1 MSSLLRIRQIY
12 HSLSVND
19 HKLADYLLAQTD
31 AARHLSSQQVAAQA
45 GVSQSGV
52 VKFAQKLGYKGFTAL
67 KLALSEALATAHIPL
82 SVPVHNQILSD
93 DPIKTVGEKL
103 LTEKLAALRATLDI
117 NSEDKLRA
125 GVALLKNAGRIVIV
139 GIGASGLVARDF
151 SYKLMKIGMS
161 AVAQTDMHVLL
172 AIVQA
177 FGPRD
182 VLLAISYS
190 GTRREI
196 NLAAQE
202 AHRVGAGVMAIT
214 HFSPNSLQQH
224 ADISLYT
231 VAEEKA
237 QRSGAI
243 SSTVAQLSLTD
254 LLFMALVQRDL
265 ENAPQ
270 RIRHSEELVRK
281 LNKFAE

>member
-1 MSSLLRIRQIY
+1 MSSLLRIRQLY
-12 HSLSVND
+12 HTLSVND
-19 HKLADYLLAQTD
+19 RKLADYLLADTD
-31 AARHLSSQQVAAQA
+31 AARYLSSQQVAAQT
-45 GVSQSGV
+45 GVSQSSV

-67 KLALSEALATAHIPL
+67 KLALSEALATGHEPL
-82 SVPVHNQILSD
+82 SIPVHNQILSD

-117 NSEDKLRA
+117 NSEDKLQQ
-125 GVALLKNAGRIVIV
+125 GVELLKNARRVVIV

-172 AIVQA
+172 ATVQA
-177 FGPRD
+177 FSPQD
-182 VLLAISYS
+182 LLLAISYS

-202 AHRVGAGVMAIT
+202 AHRVGAEVMAIT
-214 HFSPNSLQQH
+214 HFSPNSLQQY

-231 VAEEKA
+231 VADEKA

-265 ENAPQ
+265 EHAPE
-270 RIRHSEELVRK
+270 RIRHSEELVKR
-281 LNKFAE
+281 LV